1 MIDPTFRNI
10 NRLFVL
16 SFKNNTDDPRRDS
29 FDKYHMQLV
38 EIKDLNTLIENKP
51 FFDHPIKN
59 KQKGYE
65 KLIEMSRNNDY
76 TTGNLL
82 GYLYHRN
89 YYKLISIDLS
99 ISVWAY
105 NFLINRIT
113 RSLNIIFVDKKY
125 DVIILSY

>member
-1 MIDPTFRNI
+1 
-10 NRLFVL
+10 
-16 SFKNNTDDPRRDS
+16 
-29 FDKYHMQLV
+29 MQLV

-82 GYLYHRN
+82 DYLYHRN